1 MTASTK
7 TVSNT
12 NKQIN
17 TELQT
22 DVGMIIALVDGDGG
36 TDNHSNGSRYLML
49 LSVRRLVVLSA
60 DGSNGFSPEEEDD
73 QEVSEEKS

>member
-36 TDNHSNGSRYLML
+36 TDNHSTGSRYLML
-49 LSVRRLVVLSA
+49 PSVQRVVTVEGIL
-60 DGSNGFSPEEEDD
+60 
-73 QEVSEEKS
+73 